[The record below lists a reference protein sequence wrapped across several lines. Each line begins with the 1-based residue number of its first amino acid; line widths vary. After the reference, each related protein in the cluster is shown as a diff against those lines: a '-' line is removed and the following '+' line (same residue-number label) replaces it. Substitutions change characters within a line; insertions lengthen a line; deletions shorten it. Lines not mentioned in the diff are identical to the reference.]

1 MAAVA
6 LLSEQRMKKSNRR
19 KHPLKESEIPVDL
32 KTMREFHAQFM
43 AGMNH
48 VLYRMDSLESR
59 MAALEHRMEAL
70 EHRMEAL
77 EHRMEAFEHRMD
89 AFELKMQA
97 FEARMEERFH
107 KVILL
112 LEEQNLRNKQAYD
125 GYLIAYEK
133 AHSLEARL
141 KPECFKD

>member
-59 MAALEHRMEAL
+59 MAAL

>member
-59 MAALEHRMEAL
+59 MAALEHRMEAF
-70 EHRMEAL
+70 